1 MNKFN
6 FYARAQ
12 ALKEYVVVDER
23 LTSAIFEALI
33 EEMRKKLKEE
43 IKSERTIDVN
53 YVTEVLTDQ
62 ESACDYIGDVLSDL
76 FPWGDIY
83 SPLDHVSDIVVSA
96 EEKQAFWEAFIQ
108 AVDGDRSL
116 RKAALTEIKRRLES

>member
-12 ALKEYVVVDER
+12 ALKEYVVIDER
-23 LTSAIFEALI
+23 LTSAIFEALVD
-33 EEMRKKLKEE
+33 EMRKKLKEE

-53 YVTEVLTDQ
+53 YVTEVLTDK
-62 ESACDYIGDVLSDL
+62 ESACDYIDDVLSDL

-83 SPLDHVSDIVVSA
+83 SPLDHVSNIVVSA
-96 EEKQAFWEAFIQ
+96 EEKQAFWEAFVQ

-116 RKAALTEIKRRLES
+116 RKAALTEIKRRLEL

>member
-12 ALKEYVVVDER
+12 AFKEYVVVDER
-23 LTSAIFEALI
+23 LTSAIFEALV
-33 EEMRKKLKEE
+33 EEMKKKLKEE

-83 SPLDHVSDIVVSA
+83 SPLDHVSDIIVSA
-96 EEKQAFWEAFIQ
+96 EEKQAFWEAFVQ

-116 RKAALTEIKRRLES
+116 RKAALTEIKRRLEL